1 MKGVYN
7 EYKRPGKK
15 IKREDWHIEGCR
27 SCIYRIKDTELE
39 FDESKHPRDAKGS
52 STGGRFKS
60 KAGAPSGLK
69 EWFGN
74 SKIVDKN
81 GDPLVVYHGT
91 DVEFDKFDPT
101 KARKGWLG
109 KGFYFTG
116 DETEAAGF
124 GKIVKP
130 FYLKIE
136 NPFIV
141 EADRVMPDGSI
152 AWAGSVKEQLLKKFP
167 EAKKV
172 DWKNMSEFLKQKGY
186 DGIMNGTNLIVAFYP
201 EQITRVDDWR

>member
-1 MKGVYN
+1 MNIRDQAKKLKERIGILKDVDLVY
-7 EYKRPGKK
+7 
-15 IKREDWHIEGCR
+15 IE
-27 SCIYRIKDTELE
+27 SRIAELE

-52 STGGRFKS
+52 STGGHFKS

-130 FYLKIE
+130 
-136 NPFIV
+136 
-141 EADRVMPDGSI
+141 S
-152 AWAGSVKEQLLKKFP
+152 
-167 EAKKV
+167 
-172 DWKNMSEFLKQKGY
+172 
-186 DGIMNGTNLIVAFYP
+186 
-201 EQITRVDDWR
+201 EQITRVGDWQ